1 MRSAIVIVVAGLVLG
16 ALPMAAFDGTLPQQ
30 AMIYNSDALRA
41 AIAEG
46 MSRAGAAMANAE
58 DEAPQSRH

>member
-1 MRSAIVIVVAGLVLG
+1 MRSAIVIVVAGLMLG

-30 AMIYNSDALRA
+30 AMLYNSEALRA
-41 AIAEG
+41 AIADG
-46 MSRAGAAMANAE
+46 MSRAGAAIASAE